1 MAESATTV
9 RVVRQADFEPRW
21 NSPRADEPGYGRA
34 FIEGV
39 GATNFMVNILVL
51 PLGQGCPRHDFGGD
65 VVVLALAGQVEFV
78 VHDGGNSTAY
88 TLEPNDMLLLPA
100 GVPYE
105 YRNSGLEQASF
116 ASIAG
121 RVEEWPAKA
130 HYAGIEGEVVVHG
143 STAKETAE

>member
-1 MAESATTV
+1 MSKSVAAV
-9 RVVRQADFEPRW
+9 RVLRQADFKPRW

-39 GATNFMVNILVL
+39 SATNFMVNILVL

-78 VHDGGNSTAY
+78 VHDGGSSTAY

-105 YRNSGLEQASF
+105 YRNLGLEQASF

-121 RVEEWPAKA
+121 RVDDWPAKA
-130 HYAGIEGEVVVHG
+130 HYAGIDGEVVVHG
-143 STAKETAE
+143 SMTKEAAE

>member
-1 MAESATTV
+1 M
-9 RVVRQADFEPRW
+9 EPTR
-21 NSPRADEPGYGRA
+21 NR
-34 FIEGV
+34 
-39 GATNFMVNILVL
+39 L
-51 PLGQGCPRHDFGGD
+51 PACLTSKWPARLMGS
-65 VVVLALAGQVEFV
+65 
-78 VHDGGNSTAY
+78 STAY

-121 RVEEWPAKA
+121 RVDEWPAKA

>member
-1 MAESATTV
+1 
-9 RVVRQADFEPRW
+9 
-21 NSPRADEPGYGRA
+21 
-34 FIEGV
+34 
-39 GATNFMVNILVL
+39 
-51 PLGQGCPRHDFGGD
+51 
-65 VVVLALAGQVEFV
+65 
-78 VHDGGNSTAY
+78 
-88 TLEPNDMLLLPA
+88 MLLLPA

-121 RVEEWPAKA
+121 RVDEWPAKA